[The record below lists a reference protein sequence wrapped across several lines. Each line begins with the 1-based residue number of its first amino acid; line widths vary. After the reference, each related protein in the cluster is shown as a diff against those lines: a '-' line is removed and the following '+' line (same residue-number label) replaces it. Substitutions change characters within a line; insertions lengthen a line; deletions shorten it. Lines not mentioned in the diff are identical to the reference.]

1 LFQRC
6 LSTFH
11 GYWHNV
17 MEYQS
22 NTYNIE
28 EAELVEFVKT
38 KAVREI
44 NIVQAP
50 SKKYRIVTKL
60 NWKDGAFLL
69 VSYRKRVREW
79 STLDTLIRYLRETY
93 KDISIPIR
101 LTFVPLEEAEDSTGH
116 EIHIVIDQSD

>member
-1 LFQRC
+1 
-6 LSTFH
+6 
-11 GYWHNV
+11 
-17 MEYQS
+17 MEYQN

-79 STLDTLIRYLRETY
+79 STLDTLIRYLRDTY

-101 LTFVPLEEAEDSTGH
+101 LTFVPSEDEGASTTQ
-116 EIHIVIDQSD
+116 ELNIVIDQSK